1 MWGTLGCAGSSV
13 RSSTP
18 AYGCHLSCGSE
29 TRRFLEQLE
38 KSPHEKARPRS
49 PLQSPRK
56 LRDPELD
63 RANASLIATLQ
74 GTRRRPFG
82 LRDGQHNPLFA
93 VQPGVNAED
102 ALMHVSLLLKCAEE
116 VSDEITERASGVER
130 GLIWSMVHSVEMA
143 RAVVDALLDGTRPTS

>member
-1 MWGTLGCAGSSV
+1 MKKLV
-13 RSSTP
+13 P
-18 AYGCHLSCGSE
+18 D
-29 TRRFLEQLE
+29 
-38 KSPHEKARPRS
+38 P

-63 RANASLIATLQ
+63 RANASLIAALQ

-82 LRDGQHNPLFA
+82 LRDGQGHPLFA

-116 VSDEITERASGVER
+116 VSDEITERASGIER

-143 RAVVDALLDGTRPTS
+143 RAVVDALLDSTHPTT

>member
-1 MWGTLGCAGSSV
+1 MKKLV
-13 RSSTP
+13 P
-18 AYGCHLSCGSE
+18 D
-29 TRRFLEQLE
+29 
-38 KSPHEKARPRS
+38 P

-63 RANASLIATLQ
+63 RANASLLAALQ

-82 LRDGQHNPLFA
+82 LRDGQGHPLFA

-116 VSDEITERASGVER
+116 VSDEITERASGIER

-143 RAVVDALLDGTRPTS
+143 RAVVDALLDDSRPAP